1 MNHRATC
8 TMQAGSCFVSGTVLF
23 AYPPLVLGLLGLDGP
38 GLVVLVRLLG
48 GILFAL
54 GATLL
59 GAREVTDRTAQRAVS
74 IGNLSCDL
82 SLGVMLAGATW
93 AGTLSAFGWFLAVVF
108 WVNAASWAVALRK
121 VG

>member
-1 MNHRATC
+1 M
-8 TMQAGSCFVSGTVLF
+8 SGTVLF
-23 AYPPLVLGLLGLDGP
+23 AYPPLLLGLLGLEGP
-38 GLVVLVRLLG
+38 GLVVVVRLLG

-59 GAREVTDRTAQRAVS
+59 GAREVTERTAQRAVS

-93 AGTLSAFGWFLAVVF
+93 AGTLSRFGWFLAVVF
-108 WVNAASWAVALRK
+108 WVNAVSWAVALRK